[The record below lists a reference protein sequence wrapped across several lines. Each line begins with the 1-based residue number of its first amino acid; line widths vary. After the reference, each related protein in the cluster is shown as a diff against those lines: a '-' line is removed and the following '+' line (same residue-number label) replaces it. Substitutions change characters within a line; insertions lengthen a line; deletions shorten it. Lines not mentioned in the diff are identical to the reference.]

1 MILFLLFPGH
11 DLKPREGLIKY
22 SLAKLD
28 AVKER
33 PSAAKA
39 VCLAGCNGMAEAMPL
54 QSFHEPTL
62 IRVSLAVLKGS
73 VSYSVR
79 PPGK

>member
-1 MILFLLFPGH
+1 
-11 DLKPREGLIKY
+11 LKALHNCDAEYAASFCPKEGLIKY

-54 QSFHEPTL
+54 QSFQEPT
-62 IRVSLAVLKGS
+62 
-73 VSYSVR
+73 
-79 PPGK
+79 